1 MGTHH
6 AGDAHGTIRKGF
18 HLFPGAD
25 EFLIYISHHFS
36 QQTFQRHQPHKLTV
50 FIQNKGFLGPVF
62 PQTGHQHLYRLHFHH
77 AWHLP
82 QHGTEMRQNSLFRIS
97 GYHIFNMQHANDR
110 FTVPFIHGNMGM
122 RPICD
127 HIQNIFLCGIH
138 IQANKLKTGNHNLFH
153 RSFRQ
158 GQSAVQPFMLIFLQ
172 HPALV
177 AFIQQHINL
186 LLGVDVL
193 MAARWE
199 PEQFKKQQTASIKK
213 VNEPCEESQCPSHG
227 IISIQGRLLGKL
239 KSQGFGHQFSK
250 NYLKNR
256 QAYQHN
262 KSGCRIGHYGVHP
275 TKPLKQR
282 EQIGGQFNLSVCA
295 QNQTGNGNAEL
306 ASRNVA
312 VQLFCIF
319 QNLKQMNSHPA
330 AVLRHFPDHVAAYA
344 HCGEFCCN
352 IKGVDQNQK
361 KNNES
366 DKKNHVWQGCP

>member
-1 MGTHH
+1 
-6 AGDAHGTIRKGF
+6 
-18 HLFPGAD
+18 
-25 EFLIYISHHFS
+25 
-36 QQTFQRHQPHKLTV
+36 
-50 FIQNKGFLGPVF
+50 
-62 PQTGHQHLYRLHFHH
+62 
-77 AWHLP
+77 
-82 QHGTEMRQNSLFRIS
+82 
-97 GYHIFNMQHANDR
+97 
-110 FTVPFIHGNMGM
+110 
-122 RPICD
+122 
-127 HIQNIFLCGIH
+127 
-138 IQANKLKTGNHNLFH
+138 
-153 RSFRQ
+153 
-158 GQSAVQPFMLIFLQ
+158 MLIFFQ

-193 MAARWE
+193 MAAGWE

-213 VNEPCEESQCPSHG
+213 VNEPCEESQRPAHG

-262 KSGCRIGHYGVHP
+262 KSSCRIGHYGVHP
-275 TKPLKQR
+275 TKPLKKR

-295 QNQTGNGNAEL
+295 QNQAGNGNAKL
-306 ASRNVA
+306 AGRDVA

-366 DKKNHVWQGCP
+366 DKKNHVCRGVRKTQRASAS